1 MSAMFAPKA
10 VTAPAAQAPAPM
22 PDSDSPA
29 AREAR
34 RRAQM
39 DVLSR
44 AGRSSTILTPPKSNN
59 GDSYAAKKLGS
70 DA

>member
-10 VTAPAAQAPAPM
+10 VTAPAPQAPAPM
-22 PDSDSPA
+22 PDSESPA

-34 RRAQM
+34 RRKQM

-44 AGRSSTILTPPKSNN
+44 AGRSSTILTPPKTG
-59 GDSYAAKKLGS
+59 GDTYAAKKLGS